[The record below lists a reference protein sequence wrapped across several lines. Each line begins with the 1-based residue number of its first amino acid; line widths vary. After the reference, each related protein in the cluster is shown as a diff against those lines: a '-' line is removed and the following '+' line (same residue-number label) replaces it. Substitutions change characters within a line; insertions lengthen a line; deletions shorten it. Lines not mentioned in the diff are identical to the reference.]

1 MIRFN
6 SMEMI
11 SVLTI
16 LFSIPPSVSWTN
28 LAPSRSNARAE
39 RLPIAALSV
48 GSNLLDQMLSPNSSC
63 DPSQMS
69 PTSLAYIGDSVF
81 ELFVR
86 SRYVWPAR
94 RTTDLQNLVV
104 GRVRAETQ
112 SKIFRKLLTSDTF
125 QLSKEE
131 RNIVSRG
138 RNAGSSSGGRKRG
151 PKRLYGSNDGRNS
164 ENGGPEVYQ
173 DSTAMEALIGFIY
186 LTNKDRCVD
195 IMKFLAEEL
204 DKIDDEEGVVR

>member
-28 LAPSRSNARAE
+28 LAPSRSNARGKHFDFTQRILLKYSRCSVVRVVVADSVHFFLPLTHVAE

-104 GRVRAETQ
+104 GRVRG
-112 SKIFRKLLTSDTF
+112 K
-125 QLSKEE
+125 
-131 RNIVSRG
+131 
-138 RNAGSSSGGRKRG
+138 
-151 PKRLYGSNDGRNS
+151 
-164 ENGGPEVYQ
+164 
-173 DSTAMEALIGFIY
+173 MH
-186 LTNKDRCVD
+186 
-195 IMKFLAEEL
+195 M
-204 DKIDDEEGVVR
+204 

>member
-1 MIRFN
+1 M
-6 SMEMI
+6 
-11 SVLTI
+11 
-16 LFSIPPSVSWTN
+16 
-28 LAPSRSNARAE
+28 
-39 RLPIAALSV
+39 
-48 GSNLLDQMLSPNSSC
+48 
-63 DPSQMS
+63 
-69 PTSLAYIGDSVF
+69 
-81 ELFVR
+81 
-86 SRYVWPAR
+86 
-94 RTTDLQNLVV
+94 
-104 GRVRAETQ
+104 
-112 SKIFRKLLTSDTF
+112 
-125 QLSKEE
+125 SKEE